1 MKGYDIF
8 GPKLASLI
16 GKYSIFD
23 NTGLFLT
30 KYYKAKQNNT
40 KLTLSQ
46 QSFEILSKVVLR
58 PTWRLIG
65 RIATMKRYLKW
76 Q

>member
-1 MKGYDIF
+1 MLKGYDIT

-16 GKYSIFD
+16 GKDSIFD
-23 NTGLFLT
+23 NTGVFLT
-30 KYYKAKQNNT
+30 KYYQAKQNNN

-46 QSFEILSKVVLR
+46 QAFEILSKLVLR

-65 RIATMKRYLKW
+65 RIATMKKGI
-76 Q
+76 